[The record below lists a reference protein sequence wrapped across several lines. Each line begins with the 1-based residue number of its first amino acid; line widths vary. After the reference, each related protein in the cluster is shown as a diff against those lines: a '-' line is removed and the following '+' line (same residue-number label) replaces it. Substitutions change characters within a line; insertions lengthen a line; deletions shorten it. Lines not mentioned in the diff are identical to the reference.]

1 MVTKMDK
8 NLFNKVDQEQLTTKE
23 QIRPSLTFWQD
34 AWRRFKK
41 NKLAVAGMI
50 GVLIVTI
57 FGLFGPYMTPYSYSY
72 QQTDYANVPPQLTVY
87 RLDEENYVYL
97 TGQYRLLLISKQ
109 GEIIKRL
116 PQTGTDGLNKIYT
129 YDYDG
134 VPVVIDF
141 SYRVIPSKQNL
152 GIDYTVTYM
161 EVEET
166 QPAFKVHNQT
176 FLLGSDNL
184 GRDVLTRVM
193 FGARISLSVAF
204 IATFVNLI
212 IGVAYGSISAISGGN
227 IDNVMMRFVDIIDS
241 IPLLI
246 YVILLMV
253 LIDKPGSG
261 FWTII
266 ITLGTLYWVG
276 MARLVR
282 GQVLGLKDQEFVLAA
297 RVLGVS
303 STKIVLRHMIP
314 NTIGPI
320 IVSLTMMIPTAV
332 FTESFLSFIG
342 LGVSAPQASWGTL
355 ANDAISSLT
364 TYPYQ
369 LFFPA
374 FAIAFTMLAFNFLG
388 DGLRTALDPRL
399 RKG

>member
-8 NLFNKVDQEQLTTKE
+8 KLFNKVDQEQLTTKE

-57 FGLFGPYMTPYSYSY
+57 FGLLGPFMTPYSYSY
-72 QQTDYANVPPQLTVY
+72 QQTDYSNVPPQLTVY

-97 TGQYRLLLISKQ
+97 TGQYRLLLVSKQ

-116 PQTGTDGLNKIYT
+116 PQTGTDGINKIYT
-129 YDYDG
+129 YDFDG

-141 SYRVIPSKQNL
+141 SYRVVPAKLNL
-152 GIDYTVTYM
+152 GIDYTVTYKGL
-161 EVEET
+161 EET

-227 IDNVMMRFVDIIDS
+227 VDNVMMRFVDIIDS

-303 STKIVLRHMIP
+303 NTKIVLRHMIP

-374 FAIAFTMLAFNFLG
+374 LAIAFTMLAFNFLG

>member
-8 NLFNKVDQEQLTTKE
+8 NLFNKVNQELLTTKE

-41 NKLAVAGMI
+41 NRLAVAGMI

-57 FGLFGPYMTPYSYSY
+57 FGLLGPYMTPYSYSY
-72 QQTDYANVPPQLTVY
+72 QQTDYSNVPPQLAVY
-87 RLDEENYVYL
+87 RLDDENFVYL
-97 TGQYRLLLISKQ
+97 TGQYRLLLVSKK

-116 PQTGTDGLNKIYT
+116 PQTGTDAINKIYT
-129 YDYDG
+129 YNFDG

-141 SYRVIPSKQNL
+141 SYRVVPAKQNL

-161 EVEET
+161 GVEET
-166 QPAFKVHNQT
+166 QVAFKVHNQT

-212 IGVAYGSISAISGGN
+212 IGVAYGAISAISGGS
-227 IDNVMMRFVDIIDS
+227 IDNIMMRFVDIIDS

-303 STKIVLRHMIP
+303 NTKIVLRHMIP

>member
-8 NLFNKVDQEQLTTKE
+8 NLFNKVNQEQLTSKE

-161 EVEET
+161 GVEET

-227 IDNVMMRFVDIIDS
+227 VDNVMMRFVDIIDS